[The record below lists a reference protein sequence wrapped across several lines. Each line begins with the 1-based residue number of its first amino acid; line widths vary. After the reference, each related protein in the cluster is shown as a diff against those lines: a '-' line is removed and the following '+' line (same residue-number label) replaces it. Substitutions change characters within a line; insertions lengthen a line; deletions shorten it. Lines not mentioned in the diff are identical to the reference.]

1 MWLFADVQVL
11 GLGWILSTFLDGYK
25 QFIMWVRSCCLVQHL
40 CWTYSS
46 SSGFRVVG
54 ISSGSGLGVVVVE
67 VVVEVLEE
75 GLRMFLNLDLRLK
88 DLGLVGAALVVVGWV
103 VNLSLLL
110 PNSRVL
116 DLNRDE
122 TGFLEKDLEVVLGSG
137 VVEVEGASSEDGFL

>member
-1 MWLFADVQVL
+1 M
-11 GLGWILSTFLDGYK
+11 
-25 QFIMWVRSCCLVQHL
+25 VQHL

-122 TGFLEKDLEVVLGSG
+122 TGFLEWDLEVVLGSG